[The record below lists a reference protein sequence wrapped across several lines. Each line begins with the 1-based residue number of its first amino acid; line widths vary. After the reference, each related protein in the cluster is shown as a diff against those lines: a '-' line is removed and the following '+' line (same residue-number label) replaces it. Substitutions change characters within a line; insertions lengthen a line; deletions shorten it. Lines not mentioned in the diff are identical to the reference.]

1 MEKILLVINAHKPD
15 NDSIDFACTIAS
27 IAQSRLTGLFIE
39 NLFFEYIPR
48 GPQDNLPFYETRKE
62 GSNTTVATDTE
73 QAVRVFR
80 EQCKI
85 RKVEPEVYIDKG
97 EPIQEVIFESRFA
110 DLLIIDPAMSSYKL
124 EDQLPSHLVK
134 EILANAECPVLV
146 TPEKPDSIEEIVFC
160 YDGSASSV
168 FAIKQFTLLFPQ
180 FGSKNVMLLE
190 VNRTGNEE
198 FTESHRRM
206 MEWLKAHYQSA
217 YYHALAGNAKDDLSA
232 YFFMKSRK
240 LVVMGAYGRSM
251 LSNFFKKSSADILMR
266 IVDLPLF
273 VTHY

>member
-1 MEKILLVINAHKPD
+1 MEKILLVVNAHKPD

-27 IAQSRLTGLFIE
+27 MAQSRLTGLFIE
-39 NLFFEYIPR
+39 NLFFEYIP
-48 GPQDNLPFYETRKE
+48 PASQDRSSYFKTQQD
-62 GSNTTVATDTE
+62 GTDIAVTTDTE
-73 QAVRVFR
+73 QAVRLFK
-80 EQCKI
+80 EQCKA
-85 RKVEPEVYIDKG
+85 RQVEPEVYMDKG
-97 EPIQEVIFESRFA
+97 EPIQEVVFESRFA
-110 DLLIIDPAMSSYKL
+110 DLLIIDPAMSFYKL

-134 EILANAECPVLV
+134 EVLANAECPVLL
-146 TPEKPDSIEEIVFC
+146 TPEKFDSLEEIVFC

-180 FGSKNVMLLE
+180 FSSRNVLLLE

-206 MEWLKAHYQSA
+206 VEWLKAHYHSA
-217 YYHALAGNAKDDLSA
+217 YYHALAGNAKDDLYA
-232 YFFMKSRK
+232 YFFMKSKK

-251 LSNFFKKSSADILMR
+251 LSNFFKKSNADVLMR
-266 IVDLPLF
+266 VVDLPLF